1 MPEEILQEG
10 NPIYKYLKSK
20 NLTDLD
26 ENQFVTKYSAPEKA
40 KEIYSY
46 LVSQNLTDLDETNFY
61 DKYLKKKDQEVSPFV
76 SSSAQSLSPDFE
88 KGKAFAEK
96 GFLMKPEG
104 TKEQKRI
111 SVEPSLTSAIFGGAP
126 KVKILEENEEPS
138 TLSKV
143 STDLSSSILK
153 GQIQGKV
160 ANILSAGKRP
170 TDEELGEIAQL
181 QLESQ
186 SYPQS
191 QSEKLYQERGLKGL
205 FKENPALGVQYV
217 AETMASS
224 LSSLF
229 EASKRTV
236 PTAVAMG
243 AAAGAPIAGVGGLI
257 GAGVGL
263 LGGQSAAGY
272 NLSTSQDILSSLSD
286 NGVDV
291 SDKESL
297 IKAFSDENK
306 MAKIRNT
313 AAKYGVPIVAFD
325 ALTAGLA
332 GKLAAGAM
340 GKSLAKKLLAGLGE
354 TGIQIA
360 GGSGGEL
367 AGQISSGKKVNW
379 DEIALEGLAEVP
391 GGISEVA
398 TGVAIERNKTAS
410 NNKTLATQI
419 AYHGTENGVQDAVV
433 NLNRDLAN
441 KVITPE
447 QYQQGLNFVEKAAQ
461 VSDKVPENVVGDN
474 RANSIELLV
483 ERNNIKEINQNLLQQ
498 KQTTDEA
505 YHVGIDE
512 EIKANEER
520 LKKLDSEIYDISK
533 KPTEEKVRPEI
544 KITEEEITP
553 EQEVTVT
560 EEVKPTEDI
569 YFNQL
574 HRTEKFDD
582 NASVS
587 TYLGH
592 NKNEKN
598 IFYTLPNK
606 GIISYD
612 EVIPNTNRFT
622 ITANAKNDT
631 PADIKNAFKRIE
643 KYLPANHELL
653 ENKSISV
660 DGLKVW
666 DKFIKDKKYIKTG
679 EINEVEITPIDKANI
694 FKDLKYTT
702 ENKWSGAKF
711 ENKGG
716 AEALARVEK
725 YIKDNNLDF
734 KVKLD
739 GDVIKVEVPVL
750 KYNPTKEVK
759 PTEVKEEVNIVKLTD
774 LPDRAF
780 AVGMTVEKF
789 EDLKSKIQK
798 EGFTQPIIIDKESGN
813 VLDGQSRLLAAQDL
827 GIKDVPSIYMNNP
840 TKADLN
846 EKIKELEKQYI
857 PSQEVKPTEEQ
868 LKTEENAVQEPSTRE
883 IFQRKQKGVGE
894 TRGKRKR
901 VEPSIKGDEATK
913 EGEQAKVNEEEKLN
927 DKAQATLIT
936 QAANAETRK
945 KLGLEQPELLSS
957 LTDKERYE
965 KAEKIIKKG
974 YDINKLIDKMY
985 NPEEVLNPIE
995 NAISNLYKQ
1004 SLLSEI
1010 DKNPSDENLAL
1021 AKRFLDARDQA
1032 NSRAGAQLQ
1041 SLKGEAP
1048 EVSVLDF
1055 YVNKMEDN
1063 NTDILTDKQK
1073 EEAKKEY
1080 EDIKAKL
1087 DIVEAKNKELEKLNI
1102 ELLAQKAID
1111 EQKTVK
1117 KAKTTETKLKRDY
1130 AAERKEIINE
1140 IRKKI
1145 KSNKL
1150 TAVPIPYIDKFFEI
1164 SPDVAKLV
1172 KLYVEEGIDKL
1183 DDIVIKIH
1191 DILKDEIDG
1200 LTKKDIQD
1208 IIAGVYGKKSKAK
1221 TEIERKINDLK
1232 TEAKL
1237 INQIED
1243 AKQLK
1248 PKTEKEK
1255 VEQNKKLTDL
1265 RKELNKVRKETSY
1278 YDESKLKSLI
1288 EKNKKETKVL
1298 EDKLDKGDFSEKE
1311 EKISFIENKALQEKY
1326 PELYKEYLDAVDKK
1340 NEQQH
1345 EYELK
1350 RAEEQMNALS
1360 KNEKLQAQASKFV
1373 KEGFSTV
1380 KSLKSGVDNSAVFV
1394 QSGIAVLNPMNYK
1407 ATSKALVAQTQDLF
1421 SERRFRRRIV
1431 EVHENKPLWNLIE
1444 TSGLDYLDPKG
1455 YNKSMREE
1463 QFGSSN
1469 WLEKKVNIGGKEI
1482 QISKYTT
1489 APFERLFTSFSNEF
1503 RLQLFLRGAEQ
1514 LAKEGKTI
1522 DSNPKE
1528 YKDLASYVNTITGR
1542 GQIHAGLKSSE
1553 NAISTVIWAPKLLS
1567 STLNLMGAGD
1577 LINLGKNKGYY
1588 RNMTPRMRKYAITQ
1602 TAAGIGTGVALM
1614 AAYALLPDK
1623 EVDFDPESVTFG
1635 QVKDTETGWG
1645 YNIFG
1650 RLTPVIR
1657 YIAMMT
1663 TLTKKISEDKAQVVD
1678 PLKESYKFLRGKMA
1692 PTAGIFTDVLMRKD
1706 FSGKPY
1712 KLSNVPRDLFE
1723 PLFINDLRKQLE
1735 VDGTASL
1742 LTKGIPAFYGMK
1754 VSNEKMYD
1762 KRDLKSLLETVD
1774 SSTMDKNS
1782 LFNYTENR
1790 AVNNFEYKEFVKTRD
1805 SILKDYYKN
1814 ISENGVPI
1822 INSEGK
1828 PEIVPIDSK
1837 KLTKDL
1843 FIKEINRLKGLATR
1857 TAKKELFG
1865 FLEYS
1870 DEQLDAKDELKDLRD
1885 EQGIGVPNEGN
1896 TDENF

>member
-104 TKEQKRI
+104 IKEQKRI

-181 QLESQ
+181 QSESQ

-191 QSEKLYQERGLKGL
+191 QSEKLFQERGLKGL

-243 AAAGAPIAGVGGLI
+243 AAAGAPIASVGGLI

-419 AYHGTENGVQDAVV
+419 AYQGTENGVQDAVV

-447 QYQQGLNFVEKAAQ
+447 QHQQGLNFVEKAAQ
-461 VSDKVPENVVGDN
+461 VSDKVPENVVGGN
-474 RANSIELLV
+474 RAKSIELLV

-505 YHVGIDE
+505 YHIGIDE

-560 EEVKPTEDI
+560 EEVKPTEVKETEELKNQVNNSKDI
-569 YFNQL
+569 SEFLRNIITDFDTRYKNRKAAEPLVTNINVSEIDKIKPSQEI
-574 HRTEKFDD
+574 EKKTVDFW
-582 NASVS
+582 
-587 TYLGH
+587 
-592 NKNEKN
+592 KNE
-598 IFYTLPNK
+598 
-606 GIISYD
+606 
-612 EVIPNTNRFT
+612 
-622 ITANAKNDT
+622 
-631 PADIKNAFKRIE
+631 IE
-643 KYLPANHELL
+643 KGKKPFIIIR
-653 ENKSISV
+653 ENNTI
-660 DGLKVW
+660 DGQHKLQA
-666 DKFIKDKKYIKTG
+666 Y
-679 EINEVEITPIDKANI
+679 
-694 FKDLKYTT
+694 KDLGI
-702 ENKWSGAKF
+702 EN
-711 ENKGG
+711 
-716 AEALARVEK
+716 
-725 YIKDNNLDF
+725 
-734 KVKLD
+734 
-739 GDVIKVEVPVL
+739 VPVL
-750 KYNPTKEVK
+750 FEKDLINFYKEVK

-883 IFQRKQKGVGE
+883 ILQRKQEGVGE

-936 QAANAETRK
+936 QAANAETREK
-945 KLGLEQPELLSS
+945 IGLEQPELLSN
-957 LTDKERYE
+957 LTDEERYE
-965 KAEKIIKKG
+965 KAQKILKKG

-1032 NSRAGAQLQ
+1032 NSRTGAALQ

-1048 EVSVLDF
+1048 EISILDF

-1111 EQKTVK
+1111 EQKNVK
-1117 KAKTTETKLKRDY
+1117 KVKTTETKLKRDY

-1360 KNEKLQAQASKFV
+1360 KNEKLKAQAGKFV

-1407 ATSKALVAQTQDLF
+1407 ATGKALVAQTQDLF

-1837 KLTKDL
+1837 KLTKDV

-1857 TAKKELFG
+1857 TAKKQLFG

>member
-76 SSSAQSLSPDFE
+76 SSSSQSLSPDFE

-111 SVEPSLTSAIFGGAP
+111 SLEPSFFGGAP
-126 KVKILEENEEPS
+126 KVKVLEEGEEPS
-138 TLSKV
+138 ALA
-143 STDLSSSILK
+143 DISSAVIK
-153 GQIQGKV
+153 GQLQGKV

-170 TDEELGEIAQL
+170 TEEELGEIAGLQKDMQL
-181 QLESQ
+181 F
-186 SYPQS
+186 PQS
-191 QSEKLYQERGLKGL
+191 KSEKVYQEKGLKGL
-205 FKENPALGVQYV
+205 FKDNPLLGVQFV
-217 AETMASS
+217 GETMASS
-224 LSSLF
+224 LSSLIT
-229 EASKRTV
+229 ASSKTV
-236 PTAVAMG
+236 PAAALAG
-243 AAAGAPIAGVGGLI
+243 AAVGAPTGVGALV
-257 GAGVGL
+257 GAGYGL
-263 LGGQSAAGY
+263 LAGQSAAGY

-286 NGVDV
+286 NGVDI

-306 MAKIRNT
+306 MAKIRST
-313 AAKYGVPIVAFD
+313 AAKYGVPILLFD
-325 ALTAGLA
+325 AATAGLA
-332 GKLAAGAM
+332 GKLAAGAI
-340 GKSLAKKLLAGLGE
+340 GKSLSKKLLAGLGE

-367 AGQISSGKKVNW
+367 AAQIASGKKINW

-391 GGISEVA
+391 GGVSEVA
-398 TGVAIERNKTAS
+398 TGVAIERNKTKLAEFPSGISEVATNVPIERNKTAS

-419 AYHGTENGVQDAVV
+419 AYQGTENGVQDAVV

-505 YHVGIDE
+505 YHIGIDE

-553 EQEVTVT
+553 EQEVTAT
-560 EEVKPTEDI
+560 EEVKPTEV
-569 YFNQL
+569 
-574 HRTEKFDD
+574 EVKF
-582 NASVS
+582 VS
-587 TYLGH
+587 TDYDGLTKEQRQKKLANDLGWNTYNEMVNDDTLD
-592 NKNEKN
+592 NKYARADVTGNGE
-598 IFYTLPNK
+598 
-606 GIISYD
+606 
-612 EVIPNTNRFT
+612 
-622 ITANAKNDT
+622 NAGMI
-631 PADIKNAFKRIE
+631 ADIEYALNQSDYEEAQTIFDALNKKAKSE
-643 KYLPANHELL
+643 QSLPT
-653 ENKSISV
+653 K
-660 DGLKVW
+660 
-666 DKFIKDKKYIKTG
+666 
-679 EINEVEITPIDKANI
+679 
-694 FKDLKYTT
+694 
-702 ENKWSGAKF
+702 
-711 ENKGG
+711 
-716 AEALARVEK
+716 
-725 YIKDNNLDF
+725 
-734 KVKLD
+734 KVKP
-739 GDVIKVEVPVL
+739 I
-750 KYNPTKEVK
+750 
-759 PTEVKEEVNIVKLTD
+759 EVKEEVNIIKLTD

-813 VLDGQSRLLAAQDL
+813 VLDGQNRLLVAQDL

-883 IFQRKQKGVGE
+883 ILQRKQEGVGE

-913 EGEQAKVNEEEKLN
+913 EGEQAKINEEEKLN

-1087 DIVEAKNKELEKLNI
+1087 DIVEAKNKELEKLNT

-1360 KNEKLQAQASKFV
+1360 KNEKLKAQASKFV

-1407 ATSKALVAQTQDLF
+1407 ATGKALVAQTQDLF

-1614 AAYALLPDK
+1614 AAYALLPNK

-1822 INSEGK
+1822 INAEGK

-1837 KLTKDL
+1837 KLTKDV

-1857 TAKKELFG
+1857 TAKKQLFG

>member
-1 MPEEILQEG
+1 M
-10 NPIYKYLKSK
+10 
-20 NLTDLD
+20 
-26 ENQFVTKYSAPEKA
+26 
-40 KEIYSY
+40 
-46 LVSQNLTDLDETNFY
+46 
-61 DKYLKKKDQEVSPFV
+61 
-76 SSSAQSLSPDFE
+76 
-88 KGKAFAEK
+88 
-96 GFLMKPEG
+96 
-104 TKEQKRI
+104 
-111 SVEPSLTSAIFGGAP
+111 
-126 KVKILEENEEPS
+126 
-138 TLSKV
+138 
-143 STDLSSSILK
+143 
-153 GQIQGKV
+153 
-160 ANILSAGKRP
+160 
-170 TDEELGEIAQL
+170 
-181 QLESQ
+181 
-186 SYPQS
+186 
-191 QSEKLYQERGLKGL
+191 
-205 FKENPALGVQYV
+205 
-217 AETMASS
+217 
-224 LSSLF
+224 
-229 EASKRTV
+229 
-236 PTAVAMG
+236 
-243 AAAGAPIAGVGGLI
+243 
-257 GAGVGL
+257 
-263 LGGQSAAGY
+263 
-272 NLSTSQDILSSLSD
+272 
-286 NGVDV
+286 
-291 SDKESL
+291 
-297 IKAFSDENK
+297 
-306 MAKIRNT
+306 
-313 AAKYGVPIVAFD
+313 
-325 ALTAGLA
+325 
-332 GKLAAGAM
+332 
-340 GKSLAKKLLAGLGE
+340 
-354 TGIQIA
+354 
-360 GGSGGEL
+360 
-367 AGQISSGKKVNW
+367 
-379 DEIALEGLAEVP
+379 
-391 GGISEVA
+391 
-398 TGVAIERNKTAS
+398 
-410 NNKTLATQI
+410 
-419 AYHGTENGVQDAVV
+419 
-433 NLNRDLAN
+433 
-441 KVITPE
+441 
-447 QYQQGLNFVEKAAQ
+447 
-461 VSDKVPENVVGDN
+461 
-474 RANSIELLV
+474 
-483 ERNNIKEINQNLLQQ
+483 
-498 KQTTDEA
+498 
-505 YHVGIDE
+505 
-512 EIKANEER
+512 
-520 LKKLDSEIYDISK
+520 
-533 KPTEEKVRPEI
+533 
-544 KITEEEITP
+544 
-553 EQEVTVT
+553 
-560 EEVKPTEDI
+560 
-569 YFNQL
+569 
-574 HRTEKFDD
+574 
-582 NASVS
+582 
-587 TYLGH
+587 
-592 NKNEKN
+592 
-598 IFYTLPNK
+598 
-606 GIISYD
+606 
-612 EVIPNTNRFT
+612 
-622 ITANAKNDT
+622 
-631 PADIKNAFKRIE
+631 
-643 KYLPANHELL
+643 
-653 ENKSISV
+653 
-660 DGLKVW
+660 
-666 DKFIKDKKYIKTG
+666 
-679 EINEVEITPIDKANI
+679 
-694 FKDLKYTT
+694 
-702 ENKWSGAKF
+702 
-711 ENKGG
+711 
-716 AEALARVEK
+716 
-725 YIKDNNLDF
+725 
-734 KVKLD
+734 
-739 GDVIKVEVPVL
+739 
-750 KYNPTKEVK
+750 
-759 PTEVKEEVNIVKLTD
+759 
-774 LPDRAF
+774 
-780 AVGMTVEKF
+780 
-789 EDLKSKIQK
+789 
-798 EGFTQPIIIDKESGN
+798 
-813 VLDGQSRLLAAQDL
+813 
-827 GIKDVPSIYMNNP
+827 
-840 TKADLN
+840 
-846 EKIKELEKQYI
+846 
-857 PSQEVKPTEEQ
+857 
-868 LKTEENAVQEPSTRE
+868 
-883 IFQRKQKGVGE
+883 
-894 TRGKRKR
+894 
-901 VEPSIKGDEATK
+901 
-913 EGEQAKVNEEEKLN
+913 
-927 DKAQATLIT
+927 
-936 QAANAETRK
+936 
-945 KLGLEQPELLSS
+945 
-957 LTDKERYE
+957 
-965 KAEKIIKKG
+965 
-974 YDINKLIDKMY
+974 
-985 NPEEVLNPIE
+985 
-995 NAISNLYKQ
+995 
-1004 SLLSEI
+1004 
-1010 DKNPSDENLAL
+1010 
-1021 AKRFLDARDQA
+1021 
-1032 NSRAGAQLQ
+1032 
-1041 SLKGEAP
+1041 
-1048 EVSVLDF
+1048 
-1055 YVNKMEDN
+1055 
-1063 NTDILTDKQK
+1063 
-1073 EEAKKEY
+1073 
-1080 EDIKAKL
+1080 
-1087 DIVEAKNKELEKLNI
+1087 
-1102 ELLAQKAID
+1102 
-1111 EQKTVK
+1111 
-1117 KAKTTETKLKRDY
+1117 
-1130 AAERKEIINE
+1130 
-1140 IRKKI
+1140 
-1145 KSNKL
+1145 
-1150 TAVPIPYIDKFFEI
+1150 
-1164 SPDVAKLV
+1164 
-1172 KLYVEEGIDKL
+1172 YVEEGIDKL

-1360 KNEKLQAQASKFV
+1360 KNEKLKAQAGKFV

-1614 AAYALLPDK
+1614 AAYALLPNK

-1663 TLTKKISEDKAQVVD
+1663 TLTKRISEDKAQVVD

-1822 INSEGK
+1822 INAEGK

-1837 KLTKDL
+1837 KLTKDV

-1857 TAKKELFG
+1857 TAKKQLFG